1 MPLSLLNEKL
11 LHKFRALNKEEIQ
24 VLVGMKHD
32 LNLNLCIYSV
42 IWSQMVVRMGTL
54 QWGLEGW
61 SKVLEQKG
69 ENEVIMRWATEAWT
83 LLYRTKAGVK
93 GNQSFLFISFCLRCD
108 HPSHLRPQ
116 NWNEN
121 HLISCQQAYLMTS
134 LVNKGNT
141 DTRSWFWFTR
151 TLGGGGEFGSFSL
164 PLNSVMVTVIKEG
177 LRTAHNDNSSSTS
190 TSDSRPD
197 LCPLALIVDSLSICC
212 SADRKRVTGLWGGTE
227 QRGVPPSCCVLLREE
242 RVAPENPLLCLLP

>member
-121 HLISCQQAYLMTS
+121 HLISSSNCFV
-134 LVNKGNT
+134 VNRLIWWHHWWIKEIQTHDHGS
-141 DTRSWFWFTR
+141 DSPEPW
-151 TLGGGGEFGSFSL
+151 GGGGSL
-164 PLNSVMVTVIKEG
+164 
-177 LRTAHNDNSSSTS
+177 
-190 TSDSRPD
+190 
-197 LCPLALIVDSLSICC
+197 
-212 SADRKRVTGLWGGTE
+212 
-227 QRGVPPSCCVLLREE
+227 
-242 RVAPENPLLCLLP
+242 APFHFH